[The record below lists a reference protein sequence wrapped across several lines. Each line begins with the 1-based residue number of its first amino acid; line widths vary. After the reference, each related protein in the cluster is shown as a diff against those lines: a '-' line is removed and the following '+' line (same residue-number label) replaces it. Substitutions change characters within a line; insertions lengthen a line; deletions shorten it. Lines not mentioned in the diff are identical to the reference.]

1 LARFPVIE
9 PHVVLNK
16 SILFER
22 LKAAVFGD
30 VPELVLVLQWLQLL
44 DLLFGAVRYDVWP
57 GILGERKLTHLLIC

>member
-1 LARFPVIE
+1 LVRFPVIE

-30 VPELVLVLQWLQLL
+30 VSELVLVLKRLEL
-44 DLLFGAVRYDVWP
+44 D
-57 GILGERKLTHLLIC
+57 